1 MRAAVTGAGGFIGS
15 RLTAELLGR
24 GWEVAALDLPAAL
37 AHVPEGARRI
47 GVDIRDQAALREAL
61 RGARVLFHT
70 AALFDLTASWPD
82 LHATN
87 VEGARNVC
95 SAAQKSGVE
104 RIVFWS
110 SGSIYGGTKRPVPLT
125 ETTPIPVDRLN
136 SYAKS
141 KYLGERAALDAA
153 QSDGL
158 DLIVLRPGEVYGS
171 GATKGVAQA
180 LFAFKAGAMN
190 ALAGPGTAQHSYIHV
205 EDVARAAI
213 HLAERGEPGGIYNL
227 AGRTPLSTAEVY
239 ALARKR
245 LGWFSLRDRRFT
257 LPLRPRL
264 LGRPLFY
271 VPSVVLRLYSH
282 WEVLRARRGW
292 LVEKFGPYPH
302 AAPAGV
308 QFLIRSLV
316 LDSTRLFATGFEP
329 AWPDVT
335 AGLLRTLDE
344 YERFGWAAF
353 RRGRRDSQPPTVPAV
368 APTPDATL

>member
-1 MRAAVTGAGGFIGS
+1 MIAQ
-15 RLTAELLGR
+15 
-24 GWEVAALDLPAAL
+24 DD
-37 AHVPEGARRI
+37 EGARRI
-47 GVDIRDQAALREAL
+47 GVDIRDQVALRGAL

-227 AGRTPLSTAEVY
+227 AAAGVGKMPAEGKELVEPEPPPPRPL
-239 ALARKR
+239 
-245 LGWFSLRDRRFT
+245 G
-257 LPLRPRL
+257 PRL

-271 VPSVVLRLYSH
+271 VPGVVLRLYSH

-344 YERFGWAAF
+344 YERSGWAAF
-353 RRGRRDSQPPTVPAV
+353 RRGRRDSQPPPVPAV
-368 APTPDATL
+368 APTP